1 MSFVSASHHTS
12 KICVRPYLF
21 ITHVITDGI
30 ELHSDLSPLL
40 IFARSV
46 ANFFYHTCKT
56 DFSCH
61 TFTFSTNEILLTIL
75 SSQ

>member
-1 MSFVSASHHTS
+1 MSFVSACHHTS
-12 KICVRPYLF
+12 KISVRPYLF

-46 ANFFYHTCKT
+46 ANFFIIHVKFQFLIKPISAVIHLHFQPMKFY
-56 DFSCH
+56 
-61 TFTFSTNEILLTIL
+61 
-75 SSQ
+75 